1 MYNAD
6 LDIQW
11 ETDEDFNPP
20 PTKII
25 PADDL
30 ELLTLAAR
38 ALGAQFEEVDGER
51 YGNLGFEDGSIAYAW
66 NSLVHSDDTFN
77 LAADLELDILH
88 RVVGGRR
95 VEVLAAGGMLIQE
108 FYENDRKAAIRLAVT
123 RAAAEIGKSMAAKV
137 SAPEHGADQAPPA
150 RDK

>member
-1 MYNAD
+1 MYDAD
-6 LDIQW
+6 LDVQW
-11 ETDEDFNPP
+11 ETDEDLNPP
-20 PTKII
+20 PDKII
-25 PADDL
+25 PADEL

-38 ALGAQFEEVDGER
+38 ALGAEFEEVDGER
-51 YGNLGFEDGSIAYAW
+51 YGNLRFEDGSITYAW

-77 LAADLELDILH
+77 LAADLELDIMH

-95 VEVLAAGGMLIQE
+95 VEVLAAAGPLIRE
-108 FYENDRKAAIRLAVT
+108 FYKDDRKAAIRLAVT

-137 SAPEHGADQAPPA
+137 SAPERGADPDQPE